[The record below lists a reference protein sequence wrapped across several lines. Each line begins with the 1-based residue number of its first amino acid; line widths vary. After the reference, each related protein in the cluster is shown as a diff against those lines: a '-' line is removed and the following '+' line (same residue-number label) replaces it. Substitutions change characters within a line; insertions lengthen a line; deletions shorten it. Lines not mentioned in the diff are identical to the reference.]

1 MCISKTAIAK
11 GAGGGVQIPYVI
23 ILGGK
28 VLIHQTFLTFPPPTP
43 TPPPLPPPGRNKRPA
58 PFKIPLYP
66 YHHFC
71 NAAWWNIKRKTRVK
85 RSKKQKLELYKPL
98 QLTSFTS
105 SLQYPLIPHRTDE
118 GPLICFPLAQENE
131 QIEWYL

>member
-43 TPPPLPPPGRNKRPA
+43 TPPP
-58 PFKIPLYP
+58 F
-66 YHHFC
+66 
-71 NAAWWNIKRKTRVK
+71 
-85 RSKKQKLELYKPL
+85 
-98 QLTSFTS
+98 
-105 SLQYPLIPHRTDE
+105 PHRDVINDRP
-118 GPLICFPLAQENE
+118 PLKFLYILTIIFVTLHGGTSREKQG
-131 QIEWYL
+131 

>member
-43 TPPPLPPPGRNKRPA
+43 TPPPGRNKRPA
-58 PFKIPLYP
+58 PLKFLFILTIIFVTL
-66 YHHFC
+66 HGTS
-71 NAAWWNIKRKTRVK
+71 RE
-85 RSKKQKLELYKPL
+85 KQ
-98 QLTSFTS
+98 
-105 SLQYPLIPHRTDE
+105 
-118 GPLICFPLAQENE
+118 G
-131 QIEWYL
+131 